1 MCVVVAA
8 AASSSRREPN
18 TLFWRMHSQPNSH
31 RAKQHETGS
40 SLGHTAP
47 VWPAPTRDRSRVGG
61 HKGECPVGDLLNS
74 PNRGRKDTVQ
84 NGSGLPF
91 WAYFFFPAGPVPL
104 YILQDGP
111 ASLGARK
118 VLRPICGRAGIFP
131 ATTTGQTKNSGG
143 GGGGC
148 VPAAAT
154 TNVNNEQSGKR
165 SQAQACGASG
175 QGD

>member
-1 MCVVVAA
+1 MCILWVYIYIYYTHNAPQHAPTNRRSPPHYAPTEPVPPPPPPPPPPHTHTSVCVCVVVAA

-84 NGSGLPF
+84 NGSGLPI
-91 WAYFFFPAGPVPL
+91 WAYFFFSRPDPSL
-104 YILQDGP
+104 YIYF
-111 ASLGARK
+111 RM
-118 VLRPICGRAGIFP
+118 VRP
-131 ATTTGQTKNSGG
+131 
-143 GGGGC
+143 
-148 VPAAAT
+148 V
-154 TNVNNEQSGKR
+154 
-165 SQAQACGASG
+165 
-175 QGD
+175 